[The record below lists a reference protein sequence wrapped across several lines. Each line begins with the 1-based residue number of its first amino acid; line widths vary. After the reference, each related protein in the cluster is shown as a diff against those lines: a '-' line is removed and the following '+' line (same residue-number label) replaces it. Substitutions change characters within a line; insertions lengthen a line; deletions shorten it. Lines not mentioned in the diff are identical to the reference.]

1 MQTVDD
7 LITEAQQAL
16 SKYSYY
22 IRHEIVSRGAR
33 YCKTRLIIIDRDLF
47 VQINRNETASLTN
60 FALIHQSQRI
70 YGRDE
75 YRGGWHRHTS
85 SAPEY
90 HNGSPEGSRS
100 VSLTE
105 FLIEVDDL
113 LFSKGL
119 I

>member
-7 LITEAQQAL
+7 LINDAQQAL

-22 IRHEIVSRGAR
+22 IRHEIVRGTR
-33 YCKTRLIIIDRDLF
+33 YCKIRLIIIERDLF
-47 VQINRNETASLTN
+47 VQINRNETTSLTN
-60 FALIHQSQRI
+60 FALILHSQRI
-70 YGRDE
+70 FGRDE
-75 YRGGWHRHTS
+75 YRGTWHRHAP

-100 VSLTE
+100 VSLAE

-113 LFSKGL
+113 LRSRGL